1 MLSGIIMTPTME
13 KKPLDGVVG
22 TIINLVFRA
31 VKFLVSDP
39 EEFAKGS
46 NDIVP
51 SVRLLYMPIKDML
64 EELAVIFR

>member
-31 VKFLVSDP
+31 VKFSVSDP

-51 SVRLLYMPIKDML
+51 SIRLLYIPIKDML